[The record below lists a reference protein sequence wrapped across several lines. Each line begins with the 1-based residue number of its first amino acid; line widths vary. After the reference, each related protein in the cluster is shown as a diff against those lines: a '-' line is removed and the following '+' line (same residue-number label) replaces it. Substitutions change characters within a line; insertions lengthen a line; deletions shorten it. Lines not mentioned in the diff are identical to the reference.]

1 MPAFRKRP
9 RPSARPSDDPFQQ
22 APMPNESAGTEPER
36 RPARAD
42 YEAEPLTRQE
52 YISAIVHLYRGEVYR
67 ATVQRTRLDMTTNW
81 AVLTTAGLLAFS
93 FRADSNPHWALLIG
107 MLLVTLFLSYEAR
120 RYQMFD
126 VWRSRVRKIE
136 ENFYGP
142 ILRRNPVSPHREW
155 GDRVARDLFLP
166 RYKTSFIVAM
176 RARLLRNY
184 WGIYAV
190 LLLSWVLK
198 VVIYPHEAHSWIELQ
213 ENLRFGMIPWW
224 VPLCYVAAFI
234 GVLMSIIVFVPS
246 TPPAD
251 NPNEEFWVAPALEN
265 DSHRIDI

>member
-1 MPAFRKRP
+1 MPREPEAQA
-9 RPSARPSDDPFQQ
+9 ARPAAPPVEPQTPFV
-22 APMPNESAGTEPER
+22 
-36 RPARAD
+36 D
-42 YEAEPLTRQE
+42 YEGTPLTRQE

-93 FRADSNPHWALLIG
+93 FREGESPHWALLLG
-107 MLLVTLFLSYEAR
+107 LPLVSMFMVFEAR

-126 VWRSRVRKIE
+126 LWRSRVRKIE

-142 ILRRNPVSPHREW
+142 ILRRNPISPQREW
-155 GDRVARDLFLP
+155 GARVASDLFQP
-166 RYKTSFIVAM
+166 SYKISFLAAT

-190 LLLSWVLK
+190 LITAWVLK
-198 VVIYPHEAHSWIELQ
+198 VLIYPEPAHHWVDVQRHIG
-213 ENLRFGMIPWW
+213 FGLVKWW
-224 VPLCYVAAFI
+224 MPLCYLAVVLVVLLAVA
-234 GVLMSIIVFVPS
+234 VFVPY

-251 NPNEEFWVAPALEN
+251 NPNEEFWGYRRSESDTRKLDV
-265 DSHRIDI
+265 